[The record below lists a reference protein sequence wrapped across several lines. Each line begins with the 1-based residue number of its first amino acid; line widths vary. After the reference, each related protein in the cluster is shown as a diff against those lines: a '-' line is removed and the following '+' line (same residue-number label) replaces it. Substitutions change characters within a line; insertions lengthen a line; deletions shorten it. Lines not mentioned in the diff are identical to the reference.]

1 MNLLST
7 PLLTP
12 CEHPPLPLERH
23 QVGRPG
29 ELRAREKQEGRDL
42 GPARPEGGRPARKVS
57 VRTPKKIITIISP
70 SPSLSES
77 ADDAT
82 PRTLVDILF
91 CNKDEAEAFVG
102 ERDLEVLSRLASV
115 VVVSLGAEG
124 CMAMHGGKTY
134 RAPAPEI
141 KVVDTTGAG
150 DFFTAGERWNDSTDC
165 ARRVFFFFSTRFFY

>member
-1 MNLLST
+1 
-7 PLLTP
+7 
-12 CEHPPLPLERH
+12 
-23 QVGRPG
+23 
-29 ELRAREKQEGRDL
+29 
-42 GPARPEGGRPARKVS
+42 VS
-57 VRTPKKIITIISP
+57 VRTPQKIITISPSP

-165 ARRVFFFFSTRFFY
+165 ARRLFSFFCTRFFY